1 MLHLKQFPS
10 TRIAFSLS
18 TLLIHSAFAQTQENS
33 KSDDSTDNAIDLSSV
48 VVYVGENQG
57 ILGMNPVLSQSEV
70 GQGTINQTQMN
81 IIQATNMATVLDKIP
96 GVGMSGSPRPGG
108 QTINI
113 WGMNESKSVPIMV
126 DGALKT
132 FDKYRQGTL
141 YVDPDLIKAVDVQ
154 KGGFDPSIGNGGFGG
169 SVRMT
174 TKDATDFLREG
185 QSVGA
190 MLKTGYH
197 TNNNQRN
204 YAAAVYGKNHANTM
218 DGLIYFSK
226 TLSKDVRLA
235 DHERYRGSA
244 IDQYSYLVKSNLYLG
259 EESKLTLSL
268 NNTRYKGWMP
278 FAAMGGNTINVSS
291 MDDYEWKRRIFYREQ
306 KDRSYSANFEYAPSD
321 NPWVNLT
328 VDLTHSETKQ
338 HDQKIKPQPGQKKPS
353 ASLSTLGKENWTAY
367 RNTSLHIKNQSIIE
381 TGVVTQ
387 TITVGLQYLR
397 KQQNATMFYDQGSY
411 GKPEFNHGYFT
422 PPFLPAG
429 RQTVISAYVMDEIQL
444 GQFTLTPSLRYDH
457 VKNQSF
463 GNVAGYTSTNAKDGH
478 DYRSVTYQ
486 GFSPRIALYWQ
497 PIDQFAAFVD
507 YSRSWQAPNIDEQYT
522 VQGKGISGPNGTS
535 RDLSKEKLSALRF
548 GVMGNFS
555 DLLTEDDQLFIRATA
570 FHNRVNHEVIR
581 KIGAIYCE
589 SHHATGNNSGCGKP
603 MSAFHNGRGYTIKGL
618 ELEAK
623 YESTYVFGGLAASL
637 MKGQRRGSPRD
648 VWYEQKTW
656 LRDIPPRELTATI
669 GFHVPQY
676 HFSMGWQSQFVR
688 KQTRTPSTIDAKAGV
703 LSYQLTPG
711 YSVHGLFM
719 SYTPDDRY
727 APNIN
732 LTVDNL
738 FNKSYAPYLNDGV
751 KAPGL
756 DVRLSISYQF

>member
-1 MLHLKQFPS
+1 MLHLQQFKMA
-10 TRIAFSLS
+10 RIACVLP
-18 TLLIHSAFAQTQENS
+18 TLIFTCAMSQTVQSSNDEEPP
-33 KSDDSTDNAIDLSSV
+33 IDLSGV

-96 GVGMSGSPRPGG
+96 GVGMSGSPRPDG

-259 EESKLTLSL
+259 EESRLTLSL
-268 NNTRYKGWMP
+268 NNTRYKDWMP
-278 FAAMGGNTINVSS
+278 FAAMGGNTINVNS

-306 KDRSYSANFEYAPSD
+306 QDRSYSANFEYSPSD

-367 RNTSLHIKNQSIIE
+367 RNTGLHIKNQSIIE

-570 FHNRVNHEVIR
+570 FHN
-581 KIGAIYCE
+581 
-589 SHHATGNNSGCGKP
+589 
-603 MSAFHNGRGYTIKGL
+603 GRGYTIKGL

-676 HFSMGWQSQFVR
+676 YFSMDWQSQFVR

-719 SYTPDDRY
+719 SYTQDDRY